1 LIEKETFIDMEIL
14 DPIPFNLDIDSLTER
29 MCLAAGTKEA
39 RELHVLVRAAVETA
53 KPKAAFKECFIENK
67 QEDTVTVDGVTFT
80 SRTLRKNLQAAERVF
95 PFVVTCGRE
104 MDQVVYK
111 KTDFLK
117 SYWWEEIKSDLLKI
131 ASDHLTS
138 VLTSKFG
145 LEKTAA
151 MSPGSGDMDIWPI
164 EQQQPLFSLL
174 GDVEEA
180 IGVQLSDSF
189 LMSPIKSL
197 SGIRFPTE
205 VDFRTC
211 QLCRRKN
218 CPSRSAPFD
227 KVLWESCRT

>member
-1 LIEKETFIDMEIL
+1 MEII
-14 DPIPFNLDIDSLTER
+14 DKIPFALDAASLTER
-29 MCLAAGTKEA
+29 MCLTPGTEDA
-39 RELHVLVRAAVETA
+39 RELEAMIGKATETA
-53 KPKAAFKECFIENK
+53 KPKAAFRECFIEQK
-67 QEDTVTVDGVTFT
+67 REDTVTVDGVTFT
-80 SRTLRKNLQAAERVF
+80 SRTLFRNLQDAERVF

-104 MDQVVYK
+104 VDRVVYAK
-111 KTDFLK
+111 EDFLK
-117 SYWWEEIKSDLLKI
+117 AYWWEEIKSDLLQI
-131 ASDHLTS
+131 AADHLKS
-138 VLTSKFG
+138 VLTSTFG
-145 LEKTAA
+145 LAKSAV

-174 GDVEEA
+174 GDVDDA

-211 QLCRRKN
+211 QLCRRNN

-227 KVLWESCRT
+227 PALWEDCRT

>member
-1 LIEKETFIDMEIL
+1 MQIL
-14 DPIPFNLDIDSLTER
+14 DSIPFALDAASLTQR
-29 MCLAAGTKEA
+29 MCLTPGTEDA
-39 RELHVLVRAAVETA
+39 RELEGMLDKATETA
-53 KPKAAFKECFIENK
+53 KPKAAFRECFIEQK
-67 QEDTVTVDGVTFT
+67 GEDTVTIDGVTFT
-80 SRTLRKNLQAAERVF
+80 SRALRKNLDEAERVF

-104 MDQVVYK
+104 MDRIVYERE
-111 KTDFLK
+111 DFLK

-138 VLTSKFG
+138 VLTSKFALG
-145 LEKTAA
+145 KSAA
-151 MSPGSGDMDIWPI
+151 MNPGSGDIDIWPI

-174 GDVEEA
+174 GDVDDA
-180 IGVQLSDSF
+180 IGVELSDSF

-211 QLCRRKN
+211 QLCRRNN

-227 KVLWESCRT
+227 KALWKSCRS